1 MSNTTAIQRPRFLSG
16 QKFLIYFFLIFLSAL
31 CVFPFLILMINA
43 TRLNADILKGF
54 SIVPGSAFLQNFNN
68 LFQDRNIPIL
78 RAMGN
83 SVFISALCAFLTTY
97 FSSMTAY
104 GIYMYRFKARAVA
117 YNFIMIVMMVPTQ
130 VAALG
135 FMKMVIDLNL
145 LDTFYPL
152 IIPTIAAPVVFF
164 FMLQYMQSVLPSE
177 IVESAR
183 IDGANEVRTFN
194 QIVMPILS
202 PAIAVQAIF
211 SFVANWNNYFL
222 PALLINSKNK
232 KTIPIL
238 IAQLR
243 SADYQRFDMGKV
255 YMLICMAIIPLIII
269 YLILSRHIIR
279 GVTMGS
285 VKG

>member
-1 MSNTTAIQRPRFLSG
+1 M
-16 QKFLIYFFLIFLSAL
+16 
-31 CVFPFLILMINA
+31 VINA
-43 TRLNADILKGF
+43 TRFNADILKGF
-54 SIVPGSAFLQNFNN
+54 SLAPGAAFVQNFNS
-68 LFQDRNIPIL
+68 LFSDRNIPIL

-83 SVFISALCAFLTTY
+83 SVFIASCCAFLTTY
-97 FSSMTAY
+97 FSAMTAY
-104 GIYMYRFKARAVA
+104 GIYMYRFKLRKVA
-117 YNFIMIVMMVPTQ
+117 YNFIMIVMVVPTQ

-135 FMKMVIDLNL
+135 FLKMVIDLDL
-145 LDTFYPL
+145 LDTYYPL
-152 IIPTIAAPVVFF
+152 IVPAIAAPVVFF
-164 FMLQYMQSVLPSE
+164 FMLQYMQSVLPFE

-183 IDGANEVRTFN
+183 IDGANEFRTFN

-202 PAIAVQAIF
+202 PAVALQAIF
-211 SFVANWNNYFL
+211 SFVTNWNNYFM

-243 SADYQRFDMGKV
+243 SADYMKFDMGKV
-255 YMLICMAIIPLIII
+255 YMLICIAIIPLVII
-269 YLILSRHIIR
+269 YLVLSRHIIR